1 MRRRGDVWEYR
12 VRVDDRQIS
21 FFGRTQG
28 EAQSRADEAK
38 REQRFAASHAPTVR
52 DWLAQWL
59 EHRKSDLR
67 PQTWYV
73 YESQMRRHVLPVLGD
88 VRLDALKA
96 EHIDRLDAALSR
108 TVGKT
113 TAHHVRV
120 TFSTA
125 LNDAAKRGIRVADAH
140 RVVAKP
146 RRDDPDIVP
155 LTRDEVDRLV
165 VACRDD
171 QFEAAYILA
180 VTLGMREGEL
190 LGLRWDDIDLER
202 RRLVVRGNATRGFDG
217 VRNVTAPKTR
227 AGYRTLV
234 LPSICRDALIRTHRL
249 GALVWP
255 ARSGGPIWEGAFRR
269 RWQAMCAKAS
279 IRPVTFHTLRHTAA
293 TLALEDGTPLHV
305 VTATLGHT
313 KPETTARL
321 YAHLTHPSMV
331 ALADAIDVRFGA
343 RLRVLPETQ

>member
-1 MRRRGDVWEYR
+1 MRRRGDLWEYR

-28 EAQSRADEAK
+28 EAQSRADEAE

-96 EHIDRLDAALSR
+96 EHIDQLDAALSR

-125 LNDAAKRGIRVADAH
+125 LNDAAKRGIRVTDAH

-180 VTLGMREGEL
+180 VTTACARVSCSDCVGMTSTWNVDAL
-190 LGLRWDDIDLER
+190 SSAAMR
-202 RRLVVRGNATRGFDG
+202 RVASTVFKCDG
-217 VRNVTAPKTR
+217 TKARAHTKTV
-227 AGYRTLV
+227 V

-331 ALADAIDVRFGA
+331 ALANAINARFGA

>member
-1 MRRRGDVWEYR
+1 MARQRRGSGTMRRRGDVWEYR
-12 VRVDDRQIS
+12 VRGDDRQIS

-88 VRLDALKA
+88 VRLDALKV
-96 EHIDRLDAALSR
+96 EQIDRLDAALSR

-140 RVVAKP
+140 RVVEKP

-165 VACRDD
+165 V
-171 QFEAAYILA
+171 
-180 VTLGMREGEL
+180 
-190 LGLRWDDIDLER
+190 
-202 RRLVVRGNATRGFDG
+202 
-217 VRNVTAPKTR
+217 
-227 AGYRTLV
+227 
-234 LPSICRDALIRTHRL
+234 
-249 GALVWP
+249 
-255 ARSGGPIWEGAFRR
+255 
-269 RWQAMCAKAS
+269 
-279 IRPVTFHTLRHTAA
+279 
-293 TLALEDGTPLHV
+293 
-305 VTATLGHT
+305 
-313 KPETTARL
+313 
-321 YAHLTHPSMV
+321 
-331 ALADAIDVRFGA
+331 
-343 RLRVLPETQ
+343 